1 MSTPLTAGPVY
12 RRGRVWLTRFFS
24 YIVVRSVLHV
34 RVAGRDNLAQGPAI
48 YVFNH
53 LNWSDPLVLLAV
65 LPGRPRVAMF
75 GPKEEDMARGA
86 RNRLIM

>member
-1 MSTPLTAGPVY
+1 MSTPPIAGPVY
-12 RRGRVWLTRFFS
+12 RPFRVRVTRFFS
-24 YIVVRSVLHV
+24 YVVVRSVLHV

-65 LPGRPRVAMF
+65 LPGAPRWRCSGRRRRTWREAP
-75 GPKEEDMARGA
+75 GTG
-86 RNRLIM
+86 